1 MEREALR
8 KFTYQQVI
16 SASSAAIHFVGAGLP
31 AIADNSRYQYKRYR
45 QQAGSYRGCDLLIFK
60 QVAPPSKSR
69 HSTFSAFRAASGVQD
84 HCRIADAR
92 PGSA

>member
-1 MEREALR
+1 ML
-8 KFTYQQVI
+8 
-16 SASSAAIHFVGAGLP
+16 
-31 AIADNSRYQYKRYR
+31 AIAANSMHQNERYR

-84 HCRIADAR
+84 HCRIVDAR